1 MLRLKGLGTLVVLGS
16 LLVAAPAMAL
26 PFVSLQF
33 AGTVAGQ
40 SQEVALDVSGT
51 INESY
56 DGDSG
61 IVMYGAEAGVGL
73 PLGFHV
79 FGHYYRHTNEFGEE
93 LVGDATGID
102 AYVDMA
108 GNEWGLDLEW
118 HMPLIPG
125 SPLKPFIG
133 AGGSWA
139 RVNLDGEV
147 RFEGE
152 SAPLETETD
161 VYRLYGVAGLK
172 LGSAIG
178 VSVRGGMA
186 FGEDDA
192 ARAEYSL
199 AGQTVGVSADYQGYY
214 VAGSVSLGF

>member
-1 MLRLKGLGTLVVLGS
+1 MLRQKWLGTLIVLGS
-16 LLVAAPAMAL
+16 LFIAAPALAL
-26 PFVSLQF
+26 PFVSFQF

-51 INESY
+51 INEKY
-56 DGDSG
+56 TGNSG

-73 PLGFHV
+73 PAGFHL

-93 LVGDATGID
+93 LVAGSGVDAF
-102 AYVDMA
+102 VDMA

-118 HMPLIPG
+118 HMGLIPA

-139 RVNLDGEV
+139 RVSLDGEV

-152 SAPLETETD
+152 KAALETNTD
-161 VYRLYGVAGLK
+161 VYRLYAVGGLK
-172 LGSAIG
+172 LGSMIG
-178 VSVRGGMA
+178 VSLRAGMA
-186 FGEDDA
+186 LGEDDA
-192 ARAEYSL
+192 AKAEYSL
-199 AGQTVGVSADYQGYY
+199 AGQTVAVSADYQGYFL
-214 VAGSVSLGF
+214 AGSVSLGF

>member
-1 MLRLKGLGTLVVLGS
+1 MLRQKWLGTLVVLGS
-16 LLVAAPAMAL
+16 LFIAAPALAL
-26 PFVSLQF
+26 PFVSFQV

-56 DGDSG
+56 SGNSG
-61 IVMYGAEAGVGL
+61 IVMYGGEAGVGL
-73 PLGFHV
+73 PAGFHL

-93 LVGDATGID
+93 LVGDMTGVD

-118 HMPLIPG
+118 HLGLIPG

-152 SAPLETETD
+152 SSALQTETD
-161 VYRLYGVAGLK
+161 VYRLYAVAGLK
-172 LGSAIG
+172 LGSALG

-186 FGEDDA
+186 MGEDEA
-192 ARAEYSL
+192 ASASYSL
-199 AGQTVGVSADYQGYY
+199 AGQTVAVSADYQGYF

>member
-26 PFVSLQF
+26 PFVSFQF

-56 DGDSG
+56 DGSSG

-73 PLGFHV
+73 PMGFHV

-152 SAPLETETD
+152 SAALETETD
-161 VYRLYGVAGLK
+161 VYRLYGVAGLE

>member
-1 MLRLKGLGTLVVLGS
+1 MLRQKRIGALVALS
-16 LLVAAPAMAL
+16 LLIVAAPASAL
-26 PFVSLQF
+26 PFVSFQI

-40 SQEVALDVSGT
+40 SQEVTLDVSGT
-51 INESY
+51 VNETY
-56 DGDSG
+56 KGNSG
-61 IVMYGAEAGVGL
+61 IVMYGGEAGVGL
-73 PLGFHV
+73 PAGFHV

-93 LVGDATGID
+93 LVQETTGVD

-118 HMPLIPG
+118 HLGLIPG
-125 SPLKPFIG
+125 SPLKPFLG

-139 RVNLDGEV
+139 RVNLDGKV
-147 RFEGE
+147 RYETE
-152 SAPLETETD
+152 SAALETETE
-161 VYRLYGVAGLK
+161 VYRLYAVGGLK

-186 FGEDDA
+186 FGEDQA
-192 ARAEYSL
+192 AKASYSL
-199 AGQTVGVSADYQGYY
+199 AGQEVSISADYQGYF

>member
-1 MLRLKGLGTLVVLGS
+1 MLRLKGLGTLVVLGT

-192 ARAEYSL
+192 ARAEYTL